1 LWPRCLLSQRP
12 ASVVRQVATST
23 HRVASGDGVRRTVF
37 SCGLLVVLSV
47 CPTWEPGTGPAWGRT
62 PKAKFH
68 ITRRGLACQPLL
80 GDSLSKIPAREL
92 SPLSPAT
99 PYPGAHSARPLPH
112 IRQANVHATLLGY
125 RGDGKV
131 SNRSEPGHGGSSTG
145 VRPRKFPHRGHGGSS
160 TGFVHGSSLTG
171 FTGVRSRG
179 FVHGSSLTGF
189 TGVRSRGSRPRFA
202 HGVQCP
208 RRRTARSRCA
218 AAPLRAS
225 AASAAVDRRPTS
237 ASRRARISSGT
248 GS

>member
-145 VRPRKFPHRGHGGSS
+145 VRPRKFPHRVHGGS
-160 TGFVHGSSLTG
+160 
-171 FTGVRSRG
+171 FTGVRPRKLPHR
-179 FVHGSSLTGF
+179 VHGGSFTGF
-189 TGVRSRGSRPRFA
+189 APEVRSRRSVPAAA
-202 HGVQCP
+202 HGTLEV
-208 RRRTARSRCA
+208 RGRSVEGLGRK
-218 AAPLRAS
+218 R
-225 AASAAVDRRPTS
+225 
-237 ASRRARISSGT
+237 

>member
-1 LWPRCLLSQRP
+1 VTAFPRSLLESYLRSLRRP
-12 ASVVRQVATST
+12 
-23 HRVASGDGVRRTVF
+23 
-37 SCGLLVVLSV
+37 LN
-47 CPTWEPGTGPAWGRT
+47 
-62 PKAKFH
+62 
-68 ITRRGLACQPLL
+68 
-80 GDSLSKIPAREL
+80 
-92 SPLSPAT
+92 
-99 PYPGAHSARPLPH
+99 PGAHSARPLPH

-145 VRPRKFPHRGHGGSS
+145 VRPRKFPHRVHGGSS
-160 TGFVHGSSLTG
+160 TEVPSPGFTGVRSRGSSTEGPSPGSRGFVHGGSSTEVPSPG